1 MRTVGILTLSN
12 SDNYGAVLQ
21 AYALRKFLCSNDYD
35 VFFVPHAPT
44 EKSKKRYLTAPIA
57 TIEKAYGLGFGA
69 LWNGYSRRKNRGE
82 TEAFR
87 DIFSRF
93 RAEFLG
99 LTSTRF
105 SYDELVRDPP
115 LADAFVVG
123 SDVVWGYD
131 AYFNDAAY
139 LLGFCGSGARRVSY
153 AASFGKTRIER
164 YQKPIF
170 TAKLSQFDAI
180 SVREQSAAIILE
192 KLGIMKAQ
200 VVCDPTFLI
209 DDFEEL
215 DHDAETEDDQYIC
228 AYLLPQAP
236 ALFAASIKAAQAMSR
251 RLGLPVRWIATDYVP
266 AIPDTWT
273 VVHPTPGEFL
283 TTIKKAT
290 FCLTNSFHGI
300 VFSLKFGTPFRCF
313 PRDVKSGKKNNRMLN
328 LLEQIGAR
336 EMFCNV
342 VDSTDIQ
349 VLSSE
354 LCRQNLLAA
363 GGYYPHIHA
372 SREFLLRSLD

>member
-21 AYALRKFLCSNDYD
+21 AYALRKFLCSNDYN

-69 LWNGYSRRKNRGE
+69 VWNGYSRKKNGSK

-87 DIFSRF
+87 DIFSSF

-99 LTSTRF
+99 LTSTRL
-105 SYDELVRDPP
+105 SYDDLVRDPP

-139 LLGFCGSGARRVSY
+139 LLGFCGSCARRVSY

-164 YQKPIF
+164 YQEPIF
-170 TAKLSQFDAI
+170 AAKLSQFDAI

-192 KLGIMKAQ
+192 KLGITKAH

-215 DHDAETEDDQYIC
+215 DDDAETQTINTSVLTC
-228 AYLLPQAP
+228 FHRRRPC
-236 ALFAASIKAAQAMSR
+236 SR
-251 RLGLPVRWIATDYVP
+251 LQSRLHRQCPGVWACRLGGLRLITFRLF
-266 AIPDTWT
+266 
-273 VVHPTPGEFL
+273 PTLGPSYIQRPE
-283 TTIKKAT
+283 
-290 FCLTNSFHGI
+290 SF
-300 VFSLKFGTPFRCF
+300 
-313 PRDVKSGKKNNRMLN
+313 
-328 LLEQIGAR
+328 
-336 EMFCNV
+336 
-342 VDSTDIQ
+342 
-349 VLSSE
+349 
-354 LCRQNLLAA
+354 
-363 GGYYPHIHA
+363 
-372 SREFLLRSLD
+372 